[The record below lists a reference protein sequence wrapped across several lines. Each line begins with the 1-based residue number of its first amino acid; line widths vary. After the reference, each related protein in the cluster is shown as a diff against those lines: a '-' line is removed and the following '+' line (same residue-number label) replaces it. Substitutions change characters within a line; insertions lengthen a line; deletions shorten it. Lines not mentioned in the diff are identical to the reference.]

1 MKYLFTM
8 ANKTFAFTLIL
19 LFVSG
24 FSQAQ
29 KNTDSPY
36 SRYGIGTLSTAGFN
50 GNFGLGGAG
59 IAWRPFQYKPL
70 IYDSL
75 SRSNA
80 NIRDRGSNFIN
91 IVNPA
96 SMSNISLTT
105 FEFSAVSRSAQYTS
119 NGQSRT
125 GSHTQFG
132 HMSLGIPLGEKAG
145 FAVGIKPFSFVGYDY
160 ANRTIIE
167 DDGEGEAVNYVYEG
181 SGGVNEIFLGVGYQF
196 LKNFSVGATG
206 SYYFGQLVDDRRVVY
221 DDQSSGLMNSL
232 DERKIIVNSLGYKL
246 GVQYFKHLNDDYR
259 FVAGAAISPVE
270 ELNAERT
277 RIFRNYTGEAGTEN
291 FRDTALF
298 EGNRK
303 ITVATAAVVGI
314 GVAFEKKTK
323 WMLTADLKMNN
334 WGDGSEQL
342 SSGIE
347 AGNGQS
353 INIGFDKYSNTSTF
367 GSYLGKVGYRAGVR
381 YNTSIIRIE
390 NEDVT
395 EFGISFGLSLPLR
408 KNFSTLNFGAEVGQ
422 RGKDEGGLTK
432 ENFFNLQVGVTIND
446 KWFIKRQ
453 YD

>member
-1 MKYLFTM
+1 
-8 ANKTFAFTLIL
+8 
-19 LFVSG
+19 
-24 FSQAQ
+24 
-29 KNTDSPY
+29 
-36 SRYGIGTLSTAGFN
+36 
-50 GNFGLGGAG
+50 
-59 IAWRPFQYKPL
+59 
-70 IYDSL
+70 
-75 SRSNA
+75 
-80 NIRDRGSNFIN
+80 
-91 IVNPA
+91 
-96 SMSNISLTT
+96 
-105 FEFSAVSRSAQYTS
+105 
-119 NGQSRT
+119 
-125 GSHTQFG
+125 
-132 HMSLGIPLGEKAG
+132 
-145 FAVGIKPFSFVGYDY
+145 
-160 ANRTIIE
+160 
-167 DDGEGEAVNYVYEG
+167 
-181 SGGVNEIFLGVGYQF
+181 
-196 LKNFSVGATG
+196 
-206 SYYFGQLVDDRRVVY
+206 
-221 DDQSSGLMNSL
+221 MNSL

-259 FVAGAAISPVE
+259 FVAGATISPVE

-277 RIFRNYTGEAGTEN
+277 RIFRNYTGVAGTEN

-314 GVAFEKKTK
+314 GVALEKKTK

-367 GSYLGKVGYRAGVR
+367 GSYFGKIGYRAGAR